1 MTGWLTY
8 IWAVL
13 IICHFMRKD
22 AEDERPPEARV
33 VRR

>member
-8 IWAVL
+8 VAAVL
-13 IICHFMRKD
+13 LVRHLWFRG
-22 AEDERPPEARV
+22 ERPTHEARV

>member
-8 IWAVL
+8 IAAVL
-13 IICHFMRKD
+13 VISHFMTKR
-22 AEDERPPEARV
+22 ERPVNEARV